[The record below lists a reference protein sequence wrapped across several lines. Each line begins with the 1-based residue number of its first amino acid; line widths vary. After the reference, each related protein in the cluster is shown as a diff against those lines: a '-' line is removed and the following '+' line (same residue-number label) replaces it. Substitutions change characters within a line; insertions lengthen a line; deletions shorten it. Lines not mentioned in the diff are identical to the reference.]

1 MKPRNAFTLVELLV
15 VIAIIGLL
23 LAITLPAVMKSR
35 ESANASSCM
44 NNLRQI
50 GLGVTM
56 FADVH
61 NGDFPRTFHDGMTQS
76 WIYTVAPFMENVDS
90 VRICP
95 VDLEGE
101 TRLKYKGTSYV
112 INGLIAYGGKGAI
125 LNRERLQATSLTIVA
140 FEGAET
146 RDPTSFNYEHAHPN
160 NWFIANK
167 TVGWNVL
174 LSEIQPDRHFGVAG
188 GARTTGV
195 AHYLYADGHVEKVQ
209 ASTVRGY
216 VDSSQ
221 NFGLPQ

>member
-1 MKPRNAFTLVELLV
+1 MKARNAFTLVELLV

-35 ESANASSCM
+35 ESANATSCM

-76 WIYTVAPFMENVDS
+76 WVYTVAPFMENVDM

-95 VDLEGE
+95 VDIEGE
-101 TRLKYKGTSYV
+101 TRLQYKGTSYV
-112 INGLIAYGGKGAI
+112 INGLIAYGGVGSI
-125 LNRERLQATSLTIVA
+125 LNRERLLGTSLTIVA
-140 FEGAET
+140 MEGAET

-174 LSEIQPDRHFGVAG
+174 LSEIQPDRHFGIADG
-188 GARTTGV
+188 PRTSGL
-195 AHYLYADGHVEKVQ
+195 AHFLFADGHVEKIQ
-209 ASTVRGY
+209 AATVRGY
-216 VDSSQ
+216 IDTSV
-221 NFGLPQ
+221 NFALPQ